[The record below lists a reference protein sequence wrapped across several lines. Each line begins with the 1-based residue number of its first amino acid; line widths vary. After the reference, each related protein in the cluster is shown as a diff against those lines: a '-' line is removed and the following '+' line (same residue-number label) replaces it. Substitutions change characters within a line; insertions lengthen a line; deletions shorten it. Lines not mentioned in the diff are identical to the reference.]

1 MSLRQQLATALTSQ
15 PTPLAAPAQLAVNHD
30 VDHLEV
36 ELTALDSI
44 ACAFQRLALQTER
57 IRGAGTD
64 VLKKVSQDISTR
76 VTYLLEAIG
85 PIEIDSEGAV
95 IQLRSLPPQKGD
107 DGTVYYEMLVRNG
120 GSIELR
126 RWKNQPGSSAR
137 VPLQAEVTREVL
149 LRLTEDFV
157 AAAKFGESVNP

>member
-1 MSLRQQLATALTSQ
+1 MSLRQQLAQVLSTH
-15 PTPLAAPAQLAVNHD
+15 PTPLPAPVNLHASHD
-30 VDHLEV
+30 VDNLEV

-57 IRGAGTD
+57 IRGAATET
-64 VLKKVSQDISTR
+64 LKQVSEDLSNR

-95 IQLRSLPPQKGD
+95 VQLRSLPPRKDD

-120 GSIELR
+120 GTIELR
-126 RWKNQPGSSAR
+126 RWKNVAGAATR
-137 VPLQAEVTREVL
+137 TPLDAEVTREVL
-149 LRLTEDFV
+149 LRLSDDFV
-157 AAAKFGESVNP
+157 AAAKTGEQALP

>member
-1 MSLRQQLATALTSQ
+1 MSLRQQLAAALSVQ
-15 PTPLAAPAQLAVNHD
+15 PSPLPTPATVTAAHD

-44 ACAFQRLALQTER
+44 ACAFKRLALQTER
-57 IRGAGTD
+57 IRGAATET
-64 VLKKVSQDISTR
+64 LKQVSKDLSDR

-95 IQLRSLPPQKGD
+95 VQLRSIPPRKDD

-126 RWKNQPGSSAR
+126 RWKNVPGSSNR
-137 VPLQAEVTREVL
+137 TPLEAEVTREVL
-149 LRLTEDFV
+149 LRLADDFV
-157 AAAKFGESVNP
+157 AAAKSGENATP